1 MAYSLPA
8 MNAAANY
15 AASFRQVQPVADF
28 SDIRSDVGVQAMQQT
43 LMQDFIAKANMAKQ
57 ALAEIGAQKRD
68 QMQLDFQRERDDKL
82 IDERRR
88 QNKLEL
94 LTGLLGES
102 GSGQLSGLGSQRR
115 DPRNMML
122 DELNHRSNLAGFEA
136 QRLGDLGP
144 ASGLARALKTIED
157 LKKGQAVDS
166 EMLNSLPGI
175 SVPEPPKLGLAPS
188 ESDKLVNSLEKKY
201 GIK

>member
-15 AASFRQVQPVADF
+15 AASFRQIQPVADF

>member
-57 ALAEIGAQKRD
+57 ALAELGAQKRD

-102 GSGQLSGLGSQRR
+102 GSEQLGGLVTQRR

-122 DELNHRSNLAGFEA
+122 DELNHRRNLASFEA
-136 QRLGDLGP
+136 ERLGGLNPATGLG
-144 ASGLARALKTIED
+144 GALRTIEG
-157 LKKGQAVDS
+157 LKQGQAVDS
-166 EMLNSLPGI
+166 ELLKSLPGV
-175 SVPEPPKLGLAPS
+175 SAPETPKLEGAKYTVDDTVEQIKKQLGL
-188 ESDKLVNSLEKKY
+188 K
-201 GIK
+201 